1 MAILI
6 SLPPDLE
13 AKLQAKAE
21 RQGQDIAVVAAD
33 LLSDMLE
40 WDDDDTEAA
49 IQGIQ
54 RGLEDFEAGR
64 FRDFSDFAVEQQR
77 KYDYREYRSP
87 CSSYSSHSPFCQ
99 TKIGSGI
106 GAISRAGA
114 KLMSSQAALDH
125 VLSLTQCCLIR
136 VRHNGR

>member
-64 FRDFSDFAVEQQR
+64 FRDFSDFAAEQQR
-77 KYDYREYRSP
+77 KYDLPPSP
-87 CSSYSSHSPFCQ
+87 
-99 TKIGSGI
+99 
-106 GAISRAGA
+106 
-114 KLMSSQAALDH
+114 
-125 VLSLTQCCLIR
+125 
-136 VRHNGR
+136 

>member
-33 LLSDMLE
+33 LLSDILE

-54 RGLEDFEAGR
+54 KGLDDFEPGR
-64 FRDFSDFAVEQQR
+64 FRTFSDFTAE
-77 KYDYREYRSP
+77 
-87 CSSYSSHSPFCQ
+87 
-99 TKIGSGI
+99 G
-106 GAISRAGA
+106 
-114 KLMSSQAALDH
+114 
-125 VLSLTQCCLIR
+125 
-136 VRHNGR
+136 VRIIQGC